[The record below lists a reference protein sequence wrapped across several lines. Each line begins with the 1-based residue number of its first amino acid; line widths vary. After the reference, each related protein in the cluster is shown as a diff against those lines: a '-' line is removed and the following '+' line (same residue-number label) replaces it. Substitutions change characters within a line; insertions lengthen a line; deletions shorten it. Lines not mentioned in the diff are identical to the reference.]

1 MLSSS
6 VENTGKDGAPV
17 NRKVNVISARRIQR
31 ELDEISRDP
40 PPNCSAGPKADNL
53 YEWTST
59 IIGPT
64 DSVYEGGMFKLDIHF
79 PIEYPFAPPKIVFRT
94 PIYHCNIHRLGII
107 CLDILKE
114 NWSPALTISK
124 ILLSICSLL
133 TDCNPTDP
141 LVVSIAKE
149 YVKNREEHDKKA
161 RAWTKEWVFSEITFI
176 NI

>member
-6 VENTGKDGAPV
+6 EENIGKDGAPV

-64 DSVYEGGMFKLDIHF
+64 DSVYEGGND
-79 PIEYPFAPPKIVFRT
+79 
-94 PIYHCNIHRLGII
+94 
-107 CLDILKE
+107 
-114 NWSPALTISK
+114 
-124 ILLSICSLL
+124 
-133 TDCNPTDP
+133 
-141 LVVSIAKE
+141 
-149 YVKNREEHDKKA
+149 
-161 RAWTKEWVFSEITFI
+161 
-176 NI
+176 